1 MGKGKNIKIFLG
13 SAYALLILVFLWILL
28 KNFSIQDFT
37 SYELIKANRDTL
49 EEIKNNNFFFMSIMF
64 FLGTMMWVLLLG
76 FGTPIVLVGGFIF
89 GKWFGTLLAVSG
101 LSFGATLLYIF
112 ANYFLKETIEE
123 KFSKKFINLTDKFKK
138 NEFIFFLIYRNIP
151 GIPFFISNIL
161 PTLFNIKIKNFFF
174 GTLIG
179 MTPQLFIG
187 VSLGA
192 GLNKVLEENKNPPS
206 FFDLIFTPDVYF
218 PIVGLVIIVLLGIIL
233 KKKFLLNN

>member
-1 MGKGKNIKIFLG
+1 MSSRNSLFLRLEIYSVDEDG
-13 SAYALLILVFLWILL
+13 NQIEGLSGLEFTDDVSYV
-28 KNFSIQDFT
+28 SEDF
-37 SYELIKANRDTL
+37 
-49 EEIKNNNFFFMSIMF
+49 
-64 FLGTMMWVLLLG
+64 
-76 FGTPIVLVGGFIF
+76 
-89 GKWFGTLLAVSG
+89 SG

-218 PIVGLVIIVLLGIIL
+218 PIVGLVIIVLLGITL

>member
-1 MGKGKNIKIFLG
+1 
-13 SAYALLILVFLWILL
+13 
-28 KNFSIQDFT
+28 
-37 SYELIKANRDTL
+37 
-49 EEIKNNNFFFMSIMF
+49 
-64 FLGTMMWVLLLG
+64 MWVLLLG

-218 PIVGLVIIVLLGIIL
+218 PIVGLVIIVLLGITL

>member
-1 MGKGKNIKIFLG
+1 MNNIKNIKIVLG
-13 SAYALLILVFLWILL
+13 ICYIFIILIFLWFFFQ
-28 KNFSIQDFT
+28 NFSIQDFT
-37 SYELIKANRDTL
+37 SYELIKANRDAL
-49 EEIKNNNFFFMSIMF
+49 EEIKKNNFFFMSIMF
-64 FLGTMMWVLLLG
+64 FLGTTIWVLLLG

-89 GKWFGTLLAVSG
+89 GKWFGTLLTVFG

-123 KFSKKFINLTDKFKK
+123 KFSKKFINFTDMFKK

-151 GIPFFISNIL
+151 GVPFFISNIL
-161 PTLFNIKIKNFFF
+161 PTLFNIKVKNFFF

-179 MTPQLFIG
+179 MTPQLFVG

-206 FFDLIFTPDVYF
+206 FFDLIITQDVYY
-218 PIVGLVIIVLLGIIL
+218 PIIGLIVIVLLGIIL

>member
-13 SAYALLILVFLWILL
+13 LIYALLMLVFLWILL

-37 SYELIKANRDTL
+37 SYELIKANRDAL

-64 FLGTMMWVLLLG
+64 FLGTTIWVLLLG

-89 GKWFGTLLAVSG
+89 GKWFGTLLTVFG

-123 KFSKKFINLTDKFKK
+123 KFSKKFINFIDMFKK

-151 GIPFFISNIL
+151 GVPFFISNIL
-161 PTLFNIKIKNFFF
+161 PTLINVKLKNFFF

-179 MTPQLFIG
+179 MTPQLFVG

-206 FFDLIFTPDVYF
+206 FFDLIITPDVYF
-218 PIVGLVIIVLLGIIL
+218 PIIGLIAIVLLGIIL

>member
-13 SAYALLILVFLWILL
+13 LIYALLMLVFLWILL

-37 SYELIKANRDTL
+37 SYELIKANRDAL

-64 FLGTMMWVLLLG
+64 FLGTTIWVLLLG

-89 GKWFGTLLAVSG
+89 GKWFGTLLTVFG

-123 KFSKKFINLTDKFKK
+123 KFSKKFINFTDKFKK

-151 GIPFFISNIL
+151 GVPFFISNIL
-161 PTLFNIKIKNFFF
+161 PTLFNIKVKNFFF

-179 MTPQLFIG
+179 MTPQLFVG

-206 FFDLIFTPDVYF
+206 FFDLIITQDVYF
-218 PIVGLVIIVLLGIIL
+218 PIIGLIVIVLLGIIL

>member
-13 SAYALLILVFLWILL
+13 SAYALFILVFLWILL
-28 KNFSIQDFT
+28 NNFSIQDFT
-37 SYELIKANRDTL
+37 SYELIKANRDAL
-49 EEIKNNNFFFMSIMF
+49 EEIKKNNFFFMSIMF
-64 FLGTMMWVLLLG
+64 FLGTTMWVLLLG

-138 NEFIFFLIYRNIP
+138 NEFIFFLVYRNIP

-192 GLNKVLEENKNPPS
+192 GLNKVLKENKNPPS
-206 FFDLIFTPDVYF
+206 FFDLVITPDVYL
-218 PIVGLVIIVLLGIIL
+218 PIVGLIIAVLLGISL

>member
-13 SAYALLILVFLWILL
+13 LIYALLMLVFLWILL

-37 SYELIKANRDTL
+37 SYELIKANRDAL

-64 FLGTMMWVLLLG
+64 FLGTTIWVLLLG

-89 GKWFGTLLAVSG
+89 GKWFGTLLTVFG

-123 KFSKKFINLTDKFKK
+123 KFSKKFINFIDMFKK

-151 GIPFFISNIL
+151 GVPFFISNIL
-161 PTLFNIKIKNFFF
+161 PTLINVKVKNFFF

-179 MTPQLFIG
+179 MTPQLFVG

-206 FFDLIFTPDVYF
+206 FFDLIITPDVYF
-218 PIVGLVIIVLLGIIL
+218 PIIGLIAIVLLGIIL

>member
-13 SAYALLILVFLWILL
+13 LIYALLMLVFLWILL

-37 SYELIKANRDTL
+37 SYELIKANRDAL

-64 FLGTMMWVLLLG
+64 FLGTTIWVLLLG

-89 GKWFGTLLAVSG
+89 GKWFGTLLTVFG

-123 KFSKKFINLTDKFKK
+123 KFSKKFINFIDMFKK

-151 GIPFFISNIL
+151 GVPFFISNIL
-161 PTLFNIKIKNFFF
+161 PTLINVKLKNFFF

-179 MTPQLFIG
+179 MTPQLFVG

-206 FFDLIFTPDVYF
+206 FFDLIITPDVYF
-218 PIVGLVIIVLLGIIL
+218 PIIGLIVIVLLGIIL

>member
-1 MGKGKNIKIFLG
+1 MGKGKKIKIFLG

-123 KFSKKFINLTDKFKK
+123 KFSKKFINFIDMFKK

-151 GIPFFISNIL
+151 GVPFFISNIL
-161 PTLFNIKIKNFFF
+161 PTLINVKLKNFFF

-179 MTPQLFIG
+179 MTPQLFVG

-206 FFDLIFTPDVYF
+206 FFDLIITPDVYF
-218 PIVGLVIIVLLGIIL
+218 PIIGLIAIVLLGIIL